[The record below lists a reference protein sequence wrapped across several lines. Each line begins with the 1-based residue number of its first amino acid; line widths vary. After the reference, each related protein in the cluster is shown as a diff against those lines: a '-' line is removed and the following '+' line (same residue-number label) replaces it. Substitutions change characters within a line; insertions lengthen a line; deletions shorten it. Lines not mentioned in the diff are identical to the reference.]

1 MGTLRIERSRIH
13 DWATRPIGAV
23 WRAFDLQLMIYA
35 LLLACIGLAMAYS
48 NTTDDTVLQGSS
60 TFLRGLMWIG
70 IAIVVSV

>member
-1 MGTLRIERSRIH
+1 MGTLRIERSRVH

-48 NTTDDTVLQGSS
+48 NTTGTPSS
-60 TFLRGLMWIG
+60 R
-70 IAIVVSV
+70 AARPSCAA